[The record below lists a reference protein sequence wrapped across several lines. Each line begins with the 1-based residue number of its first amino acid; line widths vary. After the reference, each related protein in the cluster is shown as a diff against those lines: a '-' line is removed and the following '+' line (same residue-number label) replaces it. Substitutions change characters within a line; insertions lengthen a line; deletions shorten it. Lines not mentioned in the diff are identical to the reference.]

1 MLLLWRNNATINAHV
16 KTQNP
21 VKHQVWHTDPW
32 PNLTRS
38 KSVTRDPVP
47 ALPLGLLEQAV
58 TGWMPSY
65 HPSSP
70 TNSVK
75 GLKGTQCTESNQGK
89 SFAGLI
95 LSWCTTKL
103 LRERTPHIGSPM
115 QYSVTV
121 RTATNNWHDSKQM
134 LKQPIFCRQHIKS
147 QVSEGTERNR
157 WSRGNQL
164 GAILPKV
171 SGGNWV
177 HGLVDSNCL
186 LENWSFSRFICSIPS
201 HCLAGPTRQRCIDSK
216 SRRMHKGDKI
226 YMAHFSHKYPL
237 IWYFTA

>member
-32 PNLTRS
+32 PNLTQS
-38 KSVTRDPVP
+38 KSVTHDPVP

-58 TGWMPSY
+58 TGWTPSY

-75 GLKGTQCTESNQGK
+75 GLSPTRENHSLASSSLDAPPDSWRKGRHTS
-89 SFAGLI
+89 AL
-95 LSWCTTKL
+95 
-103 LRERTPHIGSPM
+103 

-121 RTATNNWHDSKQM
+121 PTATNNWHDSKQM
-134 LKQPIFCRQHIKS
+134 LKRPIFCRQHIKS
-147 QVSEGTERNR
+147 RVSEGPQRNL
-157 WSRGNQL
+157 WSRGNQS
-164 GAILPKV
+164 GGIPPKV

-177 HGLVDSNCL
+177 HRLVDSNCL

-201 HCLAGPTRQRCIDSK
+201 HCLAGPTHQRCIDSK

>member
-1 MLLLWRNNATINAHV
+1 MTH
-16 KTQNP
+16 
-21 VKHQVWHTDPW
+21 
-32 PNLTRS
+32 
-38 KSVTRDPVP
+38 DPVP

-58 TGWMPSY
+58 TGWTPSY

-75 GLKGTQCTESNQGK
+75 GLSPTRENHSLA
-89 SFAGLI
+89 SSSLDAPPD
-95 LSWCTTKL
+95 SL

-134 LKQPIFCRQHIKS
+134 LKRPIFCRQHIKS
-147 QVSEGTERNR
+147 QVSEGPERNR

-164 GAILPKV
+164 GGILPKV

-177 HGLVDSNCL
+177 HRLVDSNCL
-186 LENWSFSRFICSIPS
+186 LEN
-201 HCLAGPTRQRCIDSK
+201 
-216 SRRMHKGDKI
+216 
-226 YMAHFSHKYPL
+226 
-237 IWYFTA
+237 